1 VTTVV
6 LAFVRAFAAL
16 TMLPVWGDAV
26 PRWVSG
32 LAALGLAALVWPGLP
47 GEVVTTPGDALRAV
61 ALELLFGMATGLIV
75 RASFSALALAAEVA
89 AQQSGYG
96 AVTLM
101 DPVTAAQESPYGVL
115 ATLLGTAVFLASGL
129 HLELVG
135 ALAESFRAFPP
146 GGGGPLPVAVPQLV
160 AASVALGVQMSGP
173 LLVGGLLLQLFIGLL
188 TKVAPRLQAFF
199 AIGPTLTA
207 AAGLW
212 LFALTLPWLLSVHTS
227 AVATAVQQAGS
238 VLTGR

>member
-1 VTTVV
+1 
-6 LAFVRAFAAL
+6 
-16 TMLPVWGDAV
+16 
-26 PRWVSG
+26 
-32 LAALGLAALVWPGLP
+32 
-47 GEVVTTPGDALRAV
+47 
-61 ALELLFGMATGLIV
+61 
-75 RASFSALALAAEVA
+75 
-89 AQQSGYG
+89 
-96 AVTLM
+96 
-101 DPVTAAQESPYGVL
+101 
-115 ATLLGTAVFLASGL
+115 
-129 HLELVG
+129 
-135 ALAESFRAFPP
+135 
-146 GGGGPLPVAVPQLV
+146 VAVPQLV